1 MTRVVQ
7 TDLCPPHSF
16 WLWPLL
22 AVLPLI
28 IAAGVLENPRGGLG
42 LPEESA
48 YRSPL
53 SDALMESSR
62 WRVPQHD
69 HKAWREQPP
78 PPVGWRTSPQPLP
91 KTPSSKRPLDLFP
104 RYAPGKTSDYDSISG
119 EEKPLI
125 KVFEFGSK

>member
-1 MTRVVQ
+1 MTKEVE
-7 TDLCPPHSF
+7 TDCCPPHSF

-28 IAAGVLENPRGGLG
+28 IAAGIIENPGGSLG
-42 LPEESA
+42 LPEEGA

-53 SDALMESSR
+53 SDALLGSSR
-62 WRVPQHD
+62 WRVPQQNQQG
-69 HKAWREQPP
+69 WREQPP
-78 PPVGWRTSPQPLP
+78 SPVGWRTAPQPLP
-91 KTPSSKRPLDLFP
+91 ETPSSRPPLELFP
-104 RYAPGKTSDYDSISG
+104 KYIPGITSDYDFISR